1 MFNAKWMI
9 SMAEPF
15 EEGSVLTELLAFN
28 IADASSIS
36 GLSRASLYKLF
47 KTGELRAVKI
57 AGRRMVLREDLLA
70 MLEAAKASQGNL
82 TKGGDQRANRKA
94 AAVSAPAPM
103 PAPGAIA
110 SAASAAAPS
119 GKRRVAWRG
128 QDQQIGQAAEVR
140 TIEPKAEVRSA
151 IS

>member
-1 MFNAKWMI
+1 MI

-15 EEGSVLTELLAFN
+15 EVGSVLTERLAFN

-82 TKGGDQRANRKA
+82 TKEGGGGLCACPDASTRRYRVGRVGRGAIRQAKGRLTWPRPANR
-94 AAVSAPAPM
+94 
-103 PAPGAIA
+103 A
-110 SAASAAAPS
+110 SS
-119 GKRRVAWRG
+119 RG
-128 QDQQIGQAAEVR
+128 SDHRAQS
-140 TIEPKAEVRSA
+140 RSS
-151 IS
+151 IRH